1 MRDIG
6 VENAHVFGTHESRGD
21 EDIDWHWPKEIK
33 SGSTH
38 LSQGEFIT
46 FLGLP

>member
-1 MRDIG
+1 M
-6 VENAHVFGTHESRGD
+6 NAGHWGRECTNVFGTHESRGD

-38 LSQGEFIT
+38 LSQGKFIT
-46 FLGLP
+46 LV